1 MAKILIVD
9 DEESIRELI
18 SYNLKKE
25 GYAFETAASG
35 EEALQKIFS
44 HKIDLVLLDWMIPEP
59 DGLEICRRLR
69 SNPKTANL
77 PVIMLTVKDEEVDKV
92 LGLEMGANDY
102 VTKPF
107 SPRELLARIR
117 ANLRNQ
123 RVSAQPDNAHDQKV
137 VDLQGLYLDE
147 SRYLALKDG
156 RTLEISPKEF
166 ELLLML
172 ASSPG
177 RVFRREEILNRIW
190 GYDFPADTRT
200 VDVHVRH
207 LRQKMEDDPK
217 RPRYLLTV
225 RGVGYKF
232 TESKES

>member
-1 MAKILIVD
+1 MTKVLIVVD
-9 DEESIRELI
+9 DESIRELI
-18 SYNLKKE
+18 SYNLRKE
-25 GYAFETAASG
+25 GFSVETAASG
-35 EEALQKIFS
+35 EEALQKVFS
-44 HKIDLVLLDWMIPEP
+44 QKVDLVLLDWMIPEP

-69 SNPKTANL
+69 NNPQTANL

-92 LGLEMGANDY
+92 LGLEIGADDY

-107 SPRELLARIR
+107 SPRELIARIK
-117 ANLRNQ
+117 ANLRH
-123 RVSAQPDNAHDQKV
+123 RKIAQPESSPSDKV
-137 VDLQGLYLDE
+137 VERKGLYLDE
-147 SRYLALKDG
+147 TRFVALKNG
-156 RTLEISPKEF
+156 RALKISPKEF
-166 ELLLML
+166 ELLFML

-207 LRQKMEDDPK
+207 LRQKLEEDPT
-217 RPRYLLTV
+217 RPCYLLTV

-232 TESKES
+232 TESEES